1 MRQPNSSRSALSFT
15 RRSATLVGAAVVGV
29 SLLTALPAAAQSSG
43 FSAGFK
49 INEDATPRDTGLNV
63 YPGATVV
70 PRHKHSDHDTASVDF
85 SWGGY
90 GLKVVAVKLQ
100 SKDNRE
106 SIAKFYRGDLLRF
119 GNVLDCSDAA
129 AVARDK
135 LERESGDGLSI
146 SCKSIDAKRNAQV
159 FRVGEKYDQRV
170 VSIQPAKN
178 GEGNTISLV
187 HIQVRKP

>member
-1 MRQPNSSRSALSFT
+1 MRHFHSNHHSHTFMRRTAAVLAAIALSALSLAPT
-15 RRSATLVGAAVVGV
+15 AAV
-29 SLLTALPAAAQSSG
+29 ANG
-43 FSAGFK
+43 FSAGIK

-70 PRHKHSDHDTASVDF
+70 PRGKQSDHDTASVDF

-100 SKDNRE
+100 SKDNRDA
-106 SIAKFYRGDLLRF
+106 IAKFYRGDLLRF

-159 FRVGEKYDQRV
+159 YRVGEKHDQRV
-170 VSIQPAKN
+170 VSIQPAKG

>member
-1 MRQPNSSRSALSFT
+1 MLPSRSTSRPQTLA
-15 RRSATLVGAAVVGV
+15 RRAAAIVAVVGFSAV
-29 SLLTALPAAAQSSG
+29 AIAPITAVAGG
-43 FSAGFK
+43 FSAGIK
-49 INEDATPRDTGLNV
+49 INEDATPRDTGLNL
-63 YPGATVV
+63 YPGATVI

-100 SKDNRE
+100 SKDNRDA
-106 SIAKFYRGDLLRF
+106 IAKFYRGDLLRF

-170 VSIQPAKN
+170 VSIQPAKD
-178 GEGNTISLV
+178 GDGTTISLV

>member
-1 MRQPNSSRSALSFT
+1 MRHSQPTQDSHTLSRRA
-15 RRSATLVGAAVVGV
+15 AAVLAAISLCALGV
-29 SLLTALPAAAQSSG
+29 APTPAVASG
-43 FSAGFK
+43 FSAGIK

-70 PRHKHSDHDTASVDF
+70 PRGKHSDHDTASVDF

-90 GLKVVAVKLQ
+90 GLKFVAVKLQ
-100 SKDNRE
+100 SKDNRDA
-106 SIAKFYRGDLLRF
+106 IAKFYRGDLLRF

-159 FRVGEKYDQRV
+159 YRVGEKHDQRV
-170 VSIQPAKN
+170 VSIQPAKG